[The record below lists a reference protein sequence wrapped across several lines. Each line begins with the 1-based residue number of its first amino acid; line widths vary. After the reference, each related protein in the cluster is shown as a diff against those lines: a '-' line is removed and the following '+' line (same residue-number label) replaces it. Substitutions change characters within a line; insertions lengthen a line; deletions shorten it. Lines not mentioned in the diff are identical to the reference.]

1 MKTLLEIGVKIT
13 KMVFH
18 IYKVNYK
25 SVSTIPDECMGV
37 ETEIST
43 VGGRRKRDP
52 PENRSGRLWRNPLLY
67 N

>member
-37 ETEIST
+37 GPEIGTSG
-43 VGGRRKRDP
+43 VIGNEAPEIPKRKAIER
-52 PENRSGRLWRNPLLY
+52 
-67 N
+67 